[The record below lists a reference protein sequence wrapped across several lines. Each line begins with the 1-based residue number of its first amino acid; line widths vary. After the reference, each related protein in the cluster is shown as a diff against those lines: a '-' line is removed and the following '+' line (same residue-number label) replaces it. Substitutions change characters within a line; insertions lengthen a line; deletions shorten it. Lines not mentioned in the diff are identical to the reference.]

1 MSAYH
6 LCIYPKYVHCKQTK
20 DGVKLFLPFF
30 GVETVGNALIERV
43 TEWSLQHSK
52 DQQLRKNFKIKNSG
66 PFIRYSILYIYM
78 FYPMSIRDI

>member
-6 LCIYPKYVHCKQTK
+6 LYIYPKYVHRKQTK
-20 DGVKLFLPFF
+20 HGVKLFLPFF

-52 DQQLRKNFKIKNSG
+52 DQQLIRKNFKIKNRG
-66 PFIRYSILYIYM
+66 PFILYKAV
-78 FYPMSIRDI
+78 